1 MDPNVTETA
10 VTYPHLR
17 VSGSAFERGVSY
29 GKQARERVERSI
41 EGYAQ
46 VLLAGAGLEWSGVR
60 ELAKRF
66 EDPIGAFGSVYLDE
80 LRGIAEGAGVDLLD
94 ILAINVRTEIMYSAK
109 ARDAAAL
116 RMAEC
121 TSYALVPAPGESSPV
136 IIGQNWDWLVH
147 CFETVVV
154 LESER
159 LDGPNF
165 VSVVEA
171 GLLAK
176 LGMNSAGLGLVTNAL
191 VTDADLGD
199 PGVPFHVLLR
209 AILDCETVSE
219 ALATLQRSPRSS
231 SANFLVAHED
241 GSALDIEA
249 APGDYSRLFLVDP
262 TGPYLHTNHFLSDRF
277 DGRDVSLWAMPDS
290 PVRFGRVRAA
300 SKEDAPLDAQRMM
313 TLMADHAGFP
323 DSVCCH
329 PNPHHAPTEQ
339 GATVAS
345 VVMEPGTR
353 TMWMAD
359 GQPCSRSFRRIDYA
373 EFLSP
378 SPR

>member
-1 MDPNVTETA
+1 MEATVTEMPF
-10 VTYPHLR
+10 TYPHVR
-17 VSGSAFERGVSY
+17 VSGSPFERGVSY

-41 EGYAQ
+41 DGYAA
-46 VLLAGAGLEWSGVR
+46 VFLAGAGLEWTAVR

-66 EDPIGAFGSVYLDE
+66 EDPVGAFGSAYLDE

-94 ILAINVRTEIMYSAK
+94 VLAINVRTEIMYSAK

-116 RMAEC
+116 RTAEC
-121 TSYALVPAPGESSPV
+121 TSFALVPAPGATSPV

-159 LDGPNF
+159 NDGPNF
-165 VSVVEA
+165 VTVVEA

-176 LGMNSAGLGLVTNAL
+176 TGMNSAGLGLTTNAL
-191 VTDADLGD
+191 VTDADKGD

-209 AILDCETVSE
+209 AIFDCETVSE
-219 ALATLQRSPRSS
+219 ALATLQRGNRSS
-231 SANFLVAHED
+231 SANFLIAHED
-241 GSALDIEA
+241 GSALNIEA
-249 APGDYSRLFLVDP
+249 ASGDYSKLFLVDP

-290 PVRFGRVRAA
+290 PVRLGRVRAA
-300 SKEDAPLDAQRMM
+300 SRAGGPLDAQRMM

-329 PNPHHAPTEQ
+329 PNPNHAPTEQ

-345 VVMEPGTR
+345 VVMEPGGR
-353 TMWMAD
+353 TMWLAD
-359 GQPCSRSFRRIDYA
+359 GQPCSRPFRHLDYA
-373 EFLSP
+373 EFLGQS
-378 SPR
+378 SI